1 MMFAL
6 NFAAVCYGLKSSV
19 SHFLIHNK
27 ARRKRGAR
35 GEEPRRRVSA
45 VPSPGHKKLK
55 NQTKPRD
62 NKILKFTFLFI
73 IQLFSRGRNHLK
85 TAINLSC
92 YALLRNPNSDFP
104 CGKDRCF
111 LPRLPHFLGWAPLQ
125 KSQNYKR
132 SVNSAR
138 ERKETANIFNSPNKN
153 QKTEFQSQTGLL
165 VLPTPRFHSHAVRW
179 MTGAPRGAE
188 SCIYISPQYE

>member
-1 MMFAL
+1 MDLMSRKGEQVKLKIFAL
-6 NFAAVCYGLKSSV
+6 QINFQIPC
-19 SHFLIHNK
+19 F
-27 ARRKRGAR
+27 R
-35 GEEPRRRVSA
+35 GEE
-45 VPSPGHKKLK
+45 
-55 NQTKPRD
+55 D
-62 NKILKFTFLFI
+62 
-73 IQLFSRGRNHLK
+73 HLK

-111 LPRLPHFLGWAPLQ
+111 LPRLPYFLGWAPLQ

-138 ERKETANIFNSPNKN
+138 ERKGTANIFNSPNKN
-153 QKTEFQSQTGLL
+153 QTITPKTEFQSQTGLL

-188 SCIYISPQYE
+188 SCIYISSQYE

>member
-1 MMFAL
+1 MFAL

-85 TAINLSC
+85 RRS
-92 YALLRNPNSDFP
+92 
-104 CGKDRCF
+104 F
-111 LPRLPHFLGWAPLQ
+111 LPRLPYFLGWAPLQ

-138 ERKETANIFNSPNKN
+138 ERKGTANIFNSPNKN
-153 QKTEFQSQTGLL
+153 QTITSKTEFQSQTGLL